1 MDVQLPKISTG
12 GKHTDARGNL
22 FYNNFFDALPVKR
35 FYIIENQDTQTIRAW
50 QGHQIEQ
57 RWFAVLNGSFK
68 IRLIA
73 VDNWENPSK
82 DLSSIDFIMHNNQ
95 LDILHIPK
103 GYISSIQA
111 LEPQSKLLVM
121 ADYVLGEIKDE
132 YRYESDYF
140 EIKERL
146 EE

>member
-35 FYIIENQDTQTIRAW
+35 FYVIENKDTQTIRAW

-68 IRLIA
+68 IHLIA

-82 DLSSIDFIMHNNQ
+82 DLASIDFIMHNNQ

-140 EIKERL
+140 EIKKRL
-146 EE
+146 

>member
-1 MDVQLPKISTG
+1 MDIQLPKISTG

-35 FYIIENQDTQTIRAW
+35 FYVIENKDTQTIRAW

-82 DLSSIDFIMHNNQ
+82 DLPSIDFIMHNNQ

-146 EE
+146 EK